1 MLEPLATSA
10 RALSDAIRH
19 HPHAFMILWLAG
31 LCLAERLLRAFPI
44 RGGPEG
50 RRRWWT
56 GIAFGAINHGLLPAL
71 LTLPVL
77 VWAAGLRLWSWPAAV
92 PGWFAVALTIVALD
106 LAGYWYHRISHYNQT
121 LWRFHQ
127 VHHLDEEMDATTGL
141 RVHFGERLIHTAINA
156 ALVAALALPMAGVL
170 IHTLVGYALATFH
183 HSNIRLPG
191 WLERLLAPAII
202 TPAFHFPHHHAVRRD
217 TDSNYGFIF
226 PWWDHLFGTY
236 NARRRTR
243 EWRMGLE
250 YSPDLGCLDLLR
262 EPFRR
267 TPLWRRRR
275 VARRVEKSAEASVR

>member
-1 MLEPLATSA
+1 MVVSLADFAGSLFA
-10 RALSDAIRH
+10 SIHRH
-19 HPHAFMILWLAG
+19 SHWFMILWLVA
-31 LCLAERLLRAFPI
+31 LLLAERLFRAFPMQT
-44 RGGPEG
+44 GPSG

-56 GIAFGAINHGLLPAL
+56 GIIFGVINHALLPSL

-77 VWAAGLRLWSWPAAV
+77 IWAAGLRLWTWPTFV
-92 PGWFAVALTIVALD
+92 PGWFTVALTIVVLD

-141 RVHFGERLIHTAINA
+141 RVHFGERLIHVAINA
-156 ALVAALALPMAGVL
+156 TLVAALALPLAGVVVHAL
-170 IHTLVGYALATFH
+170 IGYALATFH
-183 HSNIRLPG
+183 HSNIHLPA

-202 TPAFHFPHHHAVRRD
+202 TPAFHFPHHHALRRD

-226 PWWDHLFGTY
+226 PWWDRLFGTY
-236 NARRRTR
+236 NARRRAR
-243 EWRMGLE
+243 DWRMGLE
-250 YSPDLGCLDLLR
+250 YSPDLGCLGLLC

-275 VARRVEKSAEASVR
+275 VARRVGVPAEASAR